1 MANWQTIEFNFDIF
15 EPIRSPV
22 ESALQALQA
31 IEAVLETLLA
41 LIKPFFLD
49 ISNPFAAVIALLLA
63 AVQAIINQIE
73 SAGFSIL
80 LVHPDFSNTDF
91 AAVLNS
97 VSGAYPGFESK
108 VVGKFFDTSDIF
120 RPQYPPGSTV
130 GMIVF
135 YVGADSPGDLL
146 GLLFNLLSLI
156 KYPVLFQGLPAPI
169 DLKVRP
175 VLQGG
180 DAISQ
185 FRHLFDSEVQNQL
198 SLEWRMPQQP
208 VGNGSS
214 GLFNQLVGFYNQFR
228 FPNFIIERQGPF
240 PQSEGEPEKDVR
252 GNILE
257 LPVESTTLGSKV
269 DALTDRYNFPRV
281 RSTVP
286 VREEDGSVFRI
297 FDSKRA
303 IVYSSDGTS
312 GENSEGEANGLATS
326 SSSINASTSTLVRG
340 IATGRYKF
348 LDEDLEHGKTYYYR
362 VRAFFGDAQDYL
374 NNNQDGI
381 VQKGNQ
387 KVIRFENMTL
397 GQPSNVVK
405 GFVPRELPVETDA
418 IAFKIYDDLFRAI
431 QAGILLNFEL
441 PRIYPVS
448 NQLATPVA
456 GNPSSLQTAQA
467 GAFLDVPENT
477 TRRDEQR
484 TGWGTLGQLGNQ
496 IGPLKSSSKTSE
508 ELRKNIV
515 FQTTCRRLTNTVLNN
530 IVSNPELHNILINQ
544 WSNSVQ
550 GTVESLE
557 TDSSGGRTWG
567 FVGIINGI
575 SADSA
580 AKIDSYLALEDNYS
594 AGSPIT
600 GPVPIEAIGINTGL
614 NKQPN
619 SIGLQQRQ
627 ELAEFLR
634 TALSVNSA
642 NTGYL
647 AWYSVTVG
655 DLFPDLTPFMF
666 DFEQFLLSL
675 VKALNSALQEITE
688 IIETLL
694 AQIRAL
700 EQILQTIL
708 QIIDILSV
716 QVSVS
721 VLMTGPTT
729 NGSAATLVQDL
740 INSQNKPGDS
750 PFGLHSG
757 IVMTFGGPGEGSVAA
772 LNALKFILGL
782 QFL

>member
-15 EPIRSPV
+15 EPIKPPV
-22 ESALQALQA
+22 ESALQALQT
-31 IEAVLETLLA
+31 IEAVLETLLD
-41 LIKPFFLD
+41 LLKPFFLD
-49 ISNPFAAVIALLLA
+49 ITNPLSALVALLLS
-63 AVQAIINQIE
+63 AVRAIINQIE
-73 SAGFSIL
+73 SAGFNIL

-156 KYPVLFQGLPAPI
+156 KHPVLFQGLPAPI

-175 VLQGG
+175 VMQGG
-180 DAISQ
+180 DSISQ
-185 FRHLFDSEVQNQL
+185 FKHLFESGIQNQL

-208 VGNGSS
+208 IGNGSS

-228 FPNFIIERQGPF
+228 FPNFIVERQGPF
-240 PQSEGEPEKDVR
+240 PQEDGESEKDVR

-257 LPVESTTLGSKV
+257 LTVDSTTLGSKV

-297 FDSKRA
+297 FDTKRA
-303 IVYSSDGTS
+303 IVFSGDGSNAETAD
-312 GENSEGEANGLATS
+312 GDADGLNAS
-326 SSSINASTSTLVRG
+326 SSSIVPSASSLVRG
-340 IATGRYKF
+340 IATGRYRF

-362 VRAFFGDAQDYL
+362 VRAFFGDARDYL
-374 NNNQDGI
+374 DNNQDGI

-405 GFVPRELPVETDA
+405 GFVPRELPANTDA
-418 IAFKIYDDLFRAI
+418 VAFEIYDDLFRAI
-431 QAGILLNFEL
+431 QAGVLLNFEM
-441 PRIYPVS
+441 PRTFPAG
-448 NQLATPVA
+448 NQLATPLA
-456 GNPSSLQTAQA
+456 GDPSSLQTAQA
-467 GAFLDVPENT
+467 GAFLDFPENT

-496 IGPLKSSSKTSE
+496 IGPLKSQAANSE
-508 ELRKNIV
+508 ELRQNVV
-515 FQTTCRRLTNTVLNN
+515 FQATCRRLTNTVLNT

-550 GTVESLE
+550 GVVEGLE

-567 FVGIINGI
+567 FVGIVNGI
-575 SADSA
+575 SSDSA
-580 AKIDSYLALEDNYS
+580 SKIDAYLALEDNYS

-600 GPVPIEAIGINTGL
+600 GPVPLDPLGTNTGL
-614 NKQPN
+614 SKQPN
-619 SIGLQQRQ
+619 SVSIQQRQ

-675 VKALNSALQEITE
+675 LKAVNSALQEITE

-716 QVSVS
+716 QASVS
-721 VLMTGPTT
+721 VLVSGPTT
-729 NGSAATLVQDL
+729 NGSASTLVQEL

-772 LNALKFILGL
+772 LSALKFILGL